1 MAVKRQRVS
10 PSVQERVLGM
20 RLATRVKLS
29 AMMFLQYMMLPVW
42 LNTVIPY
49 IKTLPGGDS
58 WVLLCGMIIGIGNL
72 ASPIFGMLADRMINA
87 EKLLALS
94 NLIYAVLMGL
104 CVIFGFLLI
113 SFSGKQIPFLILETT
128 LSFTVSE
135 SIALFVIFVYNN
147 GIRNKKCDE

>member
-1 MAVKRQRVS
+1 
-10 PSVQERVLGM
+10 
-20 RLATRVKLS
+20 
-29 AMMFLQYMMLPVW
+29 ML
-42 LNTVIPY
+42 L
-49 IKTLPGGDS
+49 
-58 WVLLCGMIIGIGNL
+58 
-72 ASPIFGMLADRMINA
+72 R
-87 EKLLALS
+87 E
-94 NLIYAVLMGL
+94 IYAVLMGL